1 MELVGKL
8 KDQVENSS
16 NKEEAKKLIEKAGM
30 KLSDE
35 ELSQVSGGRG
45 YTAEEEREMAEIKV
59 KNLLKQFKESKDDK
73 ERKSIWTEI
82 YELCRSFG
90 FPLPTVN

>member
-59 KNLLKQFKESKDDK
+59 KNLLEKFKASKDDK
-73 ERKSIWTEI
+73 ERESIWKEI
-82 YELCRSFG
+82 STLCRKYYL
-90 FPLPTVN
+90 PLPTVN

>member
-59 KNLLKQFKESKDDK
+59 NNLLEKFKASKDDK
-73 ERKSIWTEI
+73 DRKSIWEEI
-82 YELCRSFG
+82 YKLCRKYYL
-90 FPLPTVN
+90 PLPTLN

>member
-45 YTAEEEREMAEIKV
+45 YTAEEEREMAEIRV
-59 KNLLKQFKESKDDK
+59 NNLLKQFKESKDDN
-73 ERKSIWTEI
+73 ERKSIWAKI
-82 YELCRSFG
+82 YELCRAFG

>member
-45 YTAEEEREMAEIKV
+45 YTAGEEREMAEIKV
-59 KNLLKQFKESKDDK
+59 NNLLEKFKASKDDD
-73 ERKSIWTEI
+73 ERKKIWEEI
-82 YELCRSFG
+82 RKLCQAYG
-90 FPLPTVN
+90 FLLPMVN

>member
-59 KNLLKQFKESKDDK
+59 KNLLNQFKESKDDK
-73 ERKSIWTEI
+73 KRKSIWEEI
-82 YELCRSFG
+82 YKLCRAFG